1 MIVKRDFI
9 YTPKGK
15 NRPLHIWLP
24 DDYEVSGK
32 RYPVMYFFDG
42 HNLFRN
48 EDATYGKSWG
58 LKEFLEGWGKEI
70 ILVGI
75 ECGHEGDERLSEYL
89 PYRVYAD
96 KFFRKFRPMGR
107 ITMDWIVN
115 EIKPMIDR
123 EYPTLPDRANTGIG
137 GSSMGGIMSLYA
149 GVHYNRFF
157 SKAACVSSAMGFC
170 MNSLLQD
177 IRKSRIATDTR
188 FYLSWGTREAH
199 GNENPD
205 IPDRH
210 SRTYQWNAHAAGA
223 LKGKGASIALYCQV
237 GGNHCEADWEKQ
249 NPIFMNY
256 LWKE

>member
-1 MIVKRDFI
+1 MLIKRDFI
-9 YTPKGK
+9 YSPKGK

-24 DDYEVSGK
+24 EDYATSGK

-58 LKEFLEGWGKEI
+58 LQEFLEGWDREL

-89 PYRVYAD
+89 PYRVYFD
-96 KFFRKFRPMGR
+96 KFFRKFPPMGSA
-107 ITMDWIVN
+107 TMDWIVN

-123 EYPTLPDRANTGIG
+123 EYPTLPNRENTGIG

-149 GVHYNRFF
+149 GIHYNRWF

-170 MNSLLQD
+170 MGSLMKD
-177 IRKSRIATDTR
+177 IRRSEVSPYTK

-199 GNENPD
+199 GNKKPD
-205 IPDRH
+205 IDDRH
-210 SRTYQWNAHAAGA
+210 SKTYRWNRRAADALTELGA
-223 LKGKGASIALYCQV
+223 GVRLYCQI
-237 GGNHCEADWEKQ
+237 GGEHCEADWEKQ
-249 NPIFMNY
+249 NGIFMDY
-256 LWKE
+256 LWK